1 MPTASAETTRRSSA
15 PHVANATPFGVVDI
29 GSNSVR
35 LVIFDRLARSPVALF
50 NEKSLCGIG
59 RNMVSTGRLDEDG
72 VSAALTALARFREI
86 AAALGVSRIEA
97 VATAAVRDARN
108 GNEFV
113 ARARDALGVQIR
125 VLSGEDEARLAAEG
139 VLAAIPDADG
149 VVGDLGGGS
158 LELSPVGSGKAQ
170 SGMTLPF
177 GPLRLMD
184 LCDGKIDRARGIV
197 DAGLEDMPSRD
208 KFKGK
213 TLYAVGGVWRNIAR
227 IKMEDAGHPIRIL
240 HHYEIPREEALGFAS
255 FLATQSR
262 KSLES
267 MAHVTRRRAE
277 SIPYG
282 ALVMERLIKTLKLDR
297 VVISAFGVRE
307 GVLFAKLPA
316 DERSEDPLIAA
327 CRDLA
332 VRFGRDAELGP
343 ALDKWIAPVFADAEA
358 NFRRL
363 CRAAAFLSDVGWRN
377 HPDHRAEQAFLDVLN
392 APFIG
397 IDHPGRAMLA
407 LALYHRYG
415 GQGADQVKRVE
426 RIERFLSSEDRQR
439 AKLLGTALRA
449 GISIAGPSASLLAE
463 ASLKV
468 TSANVILTLPRAR
481 QALIGEPVSKRLD
494 ELAKAL
500 DRQSKIE
507 TR

>member
-1 MPTASAETTRRSSA
+1 
-15 PHVANATPFGVVDI
+15 
-29 GSNSVR
+29 
-35 LVIFDRLARSPVALF
+35 
-50 NEKSLCGIG
+50 
-59 RNMVSTGRLDEDG
+59 
-72 VSAALTALARFREI
+72 
-86 AAALGVSRIEA
+86 
-97 VATAAVRDARN
+97 
-108 GNEFV
+108 
-113 ARARDALGVQIR
+113 
-125 VLSGEDEARLAAEG
+125 
-139 VLAAIPDADG
+139 
-149 VVGDLGGGS
+149 
-158 LELSPVGSGKAQ
+158 
-170 SGMTLPF
+170 
-177 GPLRLMD
+177 
-184 LCDGKIDRARGIV
+184 
-197 DAGLEDMPSRD
+197 
-208 KFKGK
+208 
-213 TLYAVGGVWRNIAR
+213 
-227 IKMEDAGHPIRIL
+227 
-240 HHYEIPREEALGFAS
+240 
-255 FLATQSR
+255 
-262 KSLES
+262 

-332 VRFGRDAELGP
+332 VRFGRDPELGP
-343 ALDKWIAPVFADAEA
+343 ALDKWIAPVFADAET

-500 DRQSKIE
+500 ERQSKIE